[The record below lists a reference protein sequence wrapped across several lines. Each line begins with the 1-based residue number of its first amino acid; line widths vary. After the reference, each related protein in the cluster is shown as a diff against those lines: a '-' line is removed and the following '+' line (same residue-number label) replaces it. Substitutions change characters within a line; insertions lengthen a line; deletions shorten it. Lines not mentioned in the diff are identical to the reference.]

1 MWSDFNTLKMYILG
15 FLLANTKPFLVFAK
29 RILQPYGEKFIPS
42 VGNFFFIGRKKY
54 LYRYK
59 NIGFEGLK
67 KGFGEGT
74 KIENTNNQAV
84 IKRSF
89 LANLAS
95 KLELVTFK
103 RNLSDILF
111 RYFVIIVIGV
121 FYFLHVF

>member
-1 MWSDFNTLKMYILG
+1 
-15 FLLANTKPFLVFAK
+15 
-29 RILQPYGEKFIPS
+29 LQPYGEKFIPS

-59 NIGFEGLK
+59 NIGFRHKNIGFEGLE

-95 KLELVTFK
+95 MLELVTFK

-111 RYFVIIVIGV
+111 RYFVIIIIGV